1 MHNIA
6 DGFGIHVIVIAIAN
20 QKGGVGKTTT
30 AINLAA
36 ALALRGQRTLLVD
49 LDPQANSSLS
59 YIDVRAVERSMF
71 DVLSSSNGKS
81 SLQDVIVTTRLPNL
95 DLAPARIALAKLEAQ
110 LVGELD
116 GPYRLKDRLA
126 GFESTYE
133 YVVIDTPPALGLIT
147 VNALV
152 AATHLLVPVQSS
164 YFALE
169 GTDDLLE
176 TVERIRSRP
185 NPNLKLLGAVITLHD
200 KRTTLSRDVH
210 KAIGDVFGDR
220 VFRTTISKS
229 IRLEESPAH
238 KEPIFTFAPQSTGA
252 YEYYRLCEEVIER
265 V

>member
-1 MHNIA
+1 LIA
-6 DGFGIHVIVIAIAN
+6 IAIAN

-36 ALALRGQRTLLVD
+36 ALAMRGRRTLLVD
-49 LDPQANSSLS
+49 LDPQANSSLTFL
-59 YIDVRAVERSMF
+59 DVRSLEHSMY
-71 DVLSSSNGKS
+71 DVLAGQVA
-81 SLQDVIVTTRLPNL
+81 LPDVIQPSTVPNL
-95 DLAPARIALAKLEAQ
+95 DVAPARIALAKLEAQ

-116 GPYRLKDRLA
+116 AHYRLKDRL
-126 GFESTYE
+126 SSVHDRYE
-133 YVVIDTPPALGLIT
+133 FVVIDTPPALGVIT

-152 AATHLLVPVQSS
+152 AATHLLIPVQSS

-176 TVERIRSRP
+176 TVDRIRARP
-185 NPNLKLLGAVITLHD
+185 NPELKLLGAVVTLHD
-200 KRTTLSRDVH
+200 KRTTLSRDVQ
-210 KAIGDVFGDR
+210 KAVGEVFGGR
-220 VFRTTISKS
+220 VFDTTISKS

-238 KEPIFTFAPQSTGA
+238 RESIFTFAPQSSGA

>member
-1 MHNIA
+1 L
-6 DGFGIHVIVIAIAN
+6 IVIAIAN

-30 AINLAA
+30 AINLSA
-36 ALALRGQRTLLVD
+36 ALAMRGRRTLLID

-59 YIDVRAVERSMF
+59 FLDVRSLERTMY
-71 DVLSSSNGKS
+71 DVLVGQVGLDEVIQASTVSH
-81 SLQDVIVTTRLPNL
+81 LDV
-95 DLAPARIALAKLEAQ
+95 APARIALAKLEAQ

-116 GPYRLKDRLA
+116 AHYRLKDRLTA
-126 GFESTYE
+126 VASRYE
-133 YVVIDTPPALGLIT
+133 FVVVDTPPALGVIT

-152 AATHLLVPVQSS
+152 AATHLLIPIQSS

-176 TVERIRSRP
+176 TVDRIRARP
-185 NPNLKLLGAVITLHD
+185 NPDLKLLGAVVTLHD
-200 KRTTLSRDVH
+200 RRTTLSRDVQ
-210 KAIGDVFGDR
+210 KAVGEVFAGR
-220 VFRTTISKS
+220 VFDTTISKS

-238 KEPIFTFAPQSTGA
+238 RESIFTFAPQSSGA

>member
-1 MHNIA
+1 
-6 DGFGIHVIVIAIAN
+6 VIVIAIAN

-36 ALALRGQRTLLVD
+36 AFAQRGRRTLLVD
-49 LDPQANSSLS
+49 LDPQANSSIS
-59 YIDVRAVERSMF
+59 YLDVRNIPRSMF
-71 DVLSSSNGKS
+71 DVLSNGTA
-81 SLQDVIVTTRLPNL
+81 LAEVIAASPVPNL
-95 DLAPARIALAKLEAQ
+95 DIAPSRIALAKLESQ
-110 LVGELD
+110 LIGEVD
-116 GPYRLKDRLA
+116 AHFRLKDRLDVLSDRYD
-126 GFESTYE
+126 F
-133 YVVIDTPPALGLIT
+133 VVIDTPPALGLIT

-152 AATHLLVPVQSS
+152 AATHLLIPVQSS

-176 TVERIRSRP
+176 TVEKIRARP

-200 KRTTLSRDVH
+200 KRTTLSRDVQ
-210 KAIGDVFGDR
+210 KAITDVFGDR
-220 VFRTTISKS
+220 VFQTTISKS

-238 KEPIFTFAPQSTGA
+238 KESIFTFAPQSTGA

>member
-1 MHNIA
+1 LTI
-6 DGFGIHVIVIAIAN
+6 IAIAN

-36 ALALRGQRTLLVD
+36 ALAMRGRRTLLVD

-59 YIDVRAVERSMF
+59 YLEVRGLQQSMY
-71 DVLSSSNGKS
+71 DVLANGS
-81 SLQDVIVTTRLPNL
+81 CALPAIIQPSRVPNL
-95 DLAPARIALAKLEAQ
+95 DVAPARLALAKLEAQ
-110 LVGELD
+110 LVGEFD
-116 GPYRLKDRLA
+116 AHFRLKDRLDVIKDQ
-126 GFESTYE
+126 YE
-133 YVVIDTPPALGLIT
+133 FVVIDTPPALGIIT

-152 AATHLLVPVQSS
+152 AATHLLIPVQSS

-176 TVERIRSRP
+176 TIDRIRARP
-185 NPNLKLLGAVITLHD
+185 NPGLKLLGAVITLHD
-200 KRTTLSRDVH
+200 RRTTLSRDVH
-210 KAIGDVFGDR
+210 KQIGEVFGTR
-220 VFRTTISKS
+220 VFRTTITKS

-238 KEPIFTFAPQSTGA
+238 KESIFTFAPQSSGA

>member
-1 MHNIA
+1 LN
-6 DGFGIHVIVIAIAN
+6 VIAIAN

-36 ALALRGQRTLLVD
+36 AFAMRGQRALLVD
-49 LDPQANSSLS
+49 LDPQANSSMTYL
-59 YIDVRAVERSMF
+59 DVRSLLKSTY
-71 DVLSSSNGKS
+71 DVLAEGTP
-81 SLQDVIVTTRLPNL
+81 LLDVIVSSKVPNL
-95 DLAPARIALAKLEAQ
+95 DIAPSRISLAKLEAK

-116 GPYRLKDRLA
+116 GHFRLKDALQPIQDR
-126 GFESTYE
+126 YD
-133 YVVIDTPPALGLIT
+133 YIIIDTPPALGLIT

-176 TVERIRSRP
+176 TVAKIRSRP
-185 NPNLKLLGAVITLHD
+185 NPELKLLGAVITLHD
-200 KRTTLSRDVH
+200 RRTTLSRDVQ

-220 VFRTTISKS
+220 VFQTTISKS

-238 KEPIFTFAPQSTGA
+238 KESIFTFAPQSSGA